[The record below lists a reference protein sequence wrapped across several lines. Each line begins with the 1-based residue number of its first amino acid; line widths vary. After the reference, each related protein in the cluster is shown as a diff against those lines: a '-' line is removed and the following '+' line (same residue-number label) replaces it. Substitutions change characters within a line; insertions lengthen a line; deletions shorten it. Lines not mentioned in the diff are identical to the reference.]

1 MSDFIIKKNEEI
13 DNNLLDR
20 ITGFDRKV
28 FPLEENYSFP
38 DGYLKRLYDEH
49 KDCFFVMLDE
59 KGNIIGYTNSIF
71 LSDEDMEHYLKTK
84 DYLSLKNQGF
94 QTGDNNLYFFSLV
107 VDEKY
112 RHTDIVKQLM
122 RYFTKWLAEEMKK
135 GKRIKRCISEAIT
148 QNGIKTLTKM
158 GMSPQDTDE
167 NGLGIYNSPDCLK
180 SYIKEMNDEEPKN
193 KEYNER

>member
-1 MSDFIIKKNEEI
+1 MNYFRIKKNEEI
-13 DNNLLDR
+13 DNELLEK
-20 ITGFDRKV
+20 ITIFDRKF

-38 DGYLKRLYDEH
+38 DGYLKKLYDEH
-49 KDCFFVMLDE
+49 KDCFLVMLDE
-59 KGNIIGYTNSIF
+59 KENIIGYTHSIF
-71 LSDEDMEHYLKTK
+71 LSDEDMEYYLKTK
-84 DYLSLKNQGF
+84 DYLSMKNQGF

-122 RYFTKWLAEEMKK
+122 RCFTKWLAEEMKK
-135 GKRIKRCISEAIT
+135 GKKIKRCISEAIT

-180 SYIKEMNDEEPKN
+180 NYVDTMNDV
-193 KEYNER
+193 